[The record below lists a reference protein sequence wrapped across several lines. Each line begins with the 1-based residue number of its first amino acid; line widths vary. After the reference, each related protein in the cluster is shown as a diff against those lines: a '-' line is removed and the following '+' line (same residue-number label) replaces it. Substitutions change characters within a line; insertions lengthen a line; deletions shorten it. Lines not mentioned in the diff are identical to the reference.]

1 MAKSV
6 TESVLLGVAQEKQK
20 ETAFPRRGKKINVA
34 FEAAVLARC
43 MELAVTKA
51 LESGETQPD
60 DDGKPGYTAEVL
72 ATVLYKYDVV
82 VHAAKEELKDKKR
95 DDDTAVKQCVILH
108 CYHRCYV
115 HIYTLNCVIT
125 FSVSI

>member
-82 VHAAKEELKDKKR
+82 VHAAKEELKDKKW
-95 DDDTAVKQCVILH
+95 DDDIAVKKCVILH

>member
-51 LESGETQPD
+51 LQSGETQTD
-60 DDGKPGYTAEVL
+60 DDGKAAYTAEVL

-82 VHAAKEELKDKKR
+82 VHAAKEELKDKKW
-95 DDDTAVKQCVILH
+95 DDDIAVKKCVILH
-108 CYHRCYV
+108 CYHRSYV